1 MPLETT
7 HTTDL
12 TNPGQTKQLLAETA
26 VAALETM
33 AFFCCDPAQPD
44 SPWPEDA
51 LQVRM
56 SFKGHVSGTVT
67 LLAGRFFGQR
77 LASNA
82 LGVGVEDEEAVS
94 RAEDSLKELMN
105 VVVGMMMPRL
115 ARSEADVFDLSLPTA
130 EPFDAAWGWNEVAAR
145 PDACA
150 IDAEGDTLVFCVN
163 LTAD

>member
-7 HTTDL
+7 SFTDL
-12 TNPGQTKQLLAETA
+12 KNPEQAKQLLASTA

-33 AFFCCDPAQPD
+33 AFFCCDAAQPD
-44 SPWPEDA
+44 APWPEDA
-51 LQVRM
+51 LQIRM

-82 LGVGVEDEEAVS
+82 LGVGVEDDEAVS

-115 ARSEADVFDLSLPTA
+115 ARTEADVFDLSLPTA
-130 EPFDAAWGWNEVAAR
+130 EAFDAAWGWNDVAER

-150 IDAEGDTLVFCVN
+150 IDAEGDTLLFCVN